1 MKKVL
6 VVVCAVAFCLGAA
19 SADAQVP
26 YVQPY
31 FDELQTVTI
40 LDECPTDPAGRLYIV
55 AHNWGIFMSAIEYR
69 IEYAPEITF
78 LGDFI
83 DEANIL
89 SIGSSPTGIALAW
102 KNSPGVAFTSLRLQ
116 EVSVFYTCTACEVTN
131 ITVTV
136 KKHPDSD
143 PTPGLP
149 GTSSG
154 LQPERVLGHRHGGG
168 DLPDRTGRRDDLG
181 RHQGAVQI
189 KRKREGWVNPRGSSS
204 HSQPV

>member
-143 PTPGLP
+143 PT
-149 GTSSG
+149 
-154 LQPERVLGHRHGGG
+154 QPDYLVRALDFNQNEYWGIGMVAVICPTVPVEETTWGG
-168 DLPDRTGRRDDLG
+168 
-181 RHQGAVQI
+181 I
-189 KRKREGWVNPRGSSS
+189 KAQYK
-204 HSQPV
+204 